1 MTQIPKHRD
10 PRRCSHRN
18 CYGLPEA
25 HGRVLLQRTS
35 WKLGRGERRLQVK
48 VNRAITLRISQAG
61 KAGSYIL
68 RTNGGLVPITS
79 WSCRRSLTELAHN
92 VNVSSQDHLFFIRK
106 IAYPTLLQSKSEAK
120 EWEVSYA
127 PGVQWQTPPLNSKR
141 PDEGTYLERYAA
153 YGVPYPRYGEEDA
166 MTPDYDVHSVL
177 GLRSLISSQW
187 RLRLNSWFPQQG
199 RSSLSSSKVVRILLA
214 ASLKD
219 YCGPLSSRGGSRKR
233 RPSTSQD
240 DQKEDLMDECTAAL
254 VLMHL
259 SCSPHSPPGWMEPLS
274 PAPSDACSWRSG
286 TPSPPLSESAP
297 SAWLSA
303 SDEGIELDDD
313 FDEFPKKKKVKTS
326 RHWNQL
332 SDNRECIDIT
342 AFRDVNGEATRTVY
356 QCTWPGCHVRTTTC
370 NSIEAHVRNTHL
382 GRNEGEDEGMA
393 GDDHEEEFYY
403 TELEVGLA
411 SPLPTLSHRD
421 MARPAHED
429 PEYQK
434 GCAMPI
440 PSNSW
445 PAAISPSCSQKQIK
459 LSVSAPSSAR
469 VPSSPSR
476 RLRGDTKKCRKVYG
490 MEHRDLWCTQCK
502 WKKACTRFGD

>member
-1 MTQIPKHRD
+1 MCVRGDDGIYYSGVINAVKSCTNDSRYSVRFDPAPKAPAPKREYRDVELIGPGFQTMQGIRLLKGQRVYITYNGRETSGEVLQHRQDEDEVLISVNPPGAEGGVVSECLTQNSQLSNQHFAGIEVRKRLED
-10 PRRCSHRN
+10 VRLTECRKS
-18 CYGLPEA
+18 A
-25 HGRVLLQRTS
+25 
-35 WKLGRGERRLQVK
+35 RLQDQDTDYS
-48 VNRAITLRISQAG
+48 RLADMAG
-61 KAGSYIL
+61 D
-68 RTNGGLVPITS
+68 
-79 WSCRRSLTELAHN
+79 RR
-92 VNVSSQDHLFFIRK
+92 R
-106 IAYPTLLQSKSEAK
+106 
-120 EWEVSYA
+120 
-127 PGVQWQTPPLNSKR
+127 
-141 PDEGTYLERYAA
+141 
-153 YGVPYPRYGEEDA
+153 
-166 MTPDYDVHSVL
+166 
-177 GLRSLISSQW
+177 
-187 RLRLNSWFPQQG
+187 
-199 RSSLSSSKVVRILLA
+199 LSSSIDVPPT
-214 ASLKD
+214 
-219 YCGPLSSRGGSRKR
+219 YGSRKR
-233 RPSTSQD
+233 RPSSSQD

-326 RHWNQL
+326 RHWNQV
-332 SDNRECIDIT
+332 SDNREYVDIT
-342 AFRDVNGEATRTVY
+342 AFRDINGEATRLVF

-370 NSIEAHVRNTHL
+370 DSIEAHVRNSHL
-382 GRNEGEDEGMA
+382 GPRNEGEDEGMA

-403 TELEVGLA
+403 TELEIGLT

-434 GCAMPI
+434 ALSMGSGNMAGPISI

-445 PAAISPSCSQKQIK
+445 PVSAAISPSCSQKQIK
-459 LSVSAPSSAR
+459 LSVSAPSSGK

>member
-1 MTQIPKHRD
+1 MSTGKRLAKRSIIGTRVCVRGDDGIYYSGVINAVKSCTNDSRYSVRFDPTPKAPAPKREYRD
-10 PRRCSHRN
+10 VELIGPGFQTMQGIRLLKGQRVYITYNGRETSGEVLQHSKDEDEVVISVN
-18 CYGLPEA
+18 PPGAEA
-25 HGRVLLQRTS
+25 GIEVRKRLEDVRLTECRKS
-35 WKLGRGERRLQVK
+35 ARLQDQDTDYS
-48 VNRAITLRISQAG
+48 RLADMAG
-61 KAGSYIL
+61 D
-68 RTNGGLVPITS
+68 
-79 WSCRRSLTELAHN
+79 RR
-92 VNVSSQDHLFFIRK
+92 R
-106 IAYPTLLQSKSEAK
+106 
-120 EWEVSYA
+120 
-127 PGVQWQTPPLNSKR
+127 
-141 PDEGTYLERYAA
+141 
-153 YGVPYPRYGEEDA
+153 
-166 MTPDYDVHSVL
+166 
-177 GLRSLISSQW
+177 
-187 RLRLNSWFPQQG
+187 
-199 RSSLSSSKVVRILLA
+199 LSSSIDVPPT
-214 ASLKD
+214 
-219 YCGPLSSRGGSRKR
+219 YGSRKR